1 MIYLTQPEIDLGAY
15 VEICS
20 NPAHV
25 HPRVQTKTR

>member
-1 MIYLTQPEIDLGAY
+1 MIHLTKDEIDLWAY

-25 HPRVQTKTR
+25 LPRVQTKTR